1 MTSEARPLVFLGTPD
16 AAAIVLERLL
26 QSNFNIA
33 HVITRQDARRGRGGA
48 MSPSPVKKIASEYG
62 LSVSHNLDWIN
73 DNSATPHLGIVVAY
87 GRLIPASVLAHT
99 PMINVHFSLL
109 PRWRG
114 AAPVERAILAG
125 DEKTGVCIMDLE
137 ETLDTGPV
145 HCCRETPI
153 LPTHTSASL
162 TSALAELG
170 AQLLVDLLRT
180 GLSHPTPQHGEA
192 TYAAK
197 INSSELQINW
207 RTSAQDID
215 RKVRALR
222 SYSMVDDVRVRVLGT
237 RVVENSSE
245 THSSVVPGACN
256 SNGVVVTGQGMIQLL
271 QVQPEG
277 KNPMNAL
284 DWLRGR
290 YPQGLQ
296 FDQPAPSE

>member
-1 MTSEARPLVFLGTPD
+1 MTTEARPLVFLGTPG

-26 QSNFNIA
+26 RSNFNIA
-33 HVITRQDARRGRGGA
+33 HVITRQDARRGRGSST
-48 MSPSPVKKIASEYG
+48 SPSPVKKVAHAHG
-62 LSVSHNLDWIN
+62 LSVSHDLDWIN
-73 DNSATPHLGIVVAY
+73 DNSTTPHLGIVVAY
-87 GRLIPASVLAHT
+87 GRIIPASVLAHT
-99 PMINVHFSLL
+99 PMVNVHFSLL

-145 HCCRETPI
+145 YCCAETPI
-153 LPTHTSASL
+153 LSTHTSASL
-162 TSALAELG
+162 TSELAETG
-170 AQLLVDLLRT
+170 ADLLVNLLRN
-180 GLSHPTPQHGEA
+180 GLSNPTPQHGEA

-197 INSSELQINW
+197 IHSSELRIDWQV
-207 RTSAQDID
+207 SAQEIS

-222 SYSMVDDVRVRVLGT
+222 SYSTVEGVRVRILDVS
-237 RVVENSSE
+237 VVEDSSE
-245 THSSVVPGACN
+245 RPSSVVPGACEA
-256 SNGVVVTGQGMIQLL
+256 NGIVVTGQGKIQLL

-290 YPQGLQ
+290 YPQGLH
-296 FDQPAPSE
+296 FDQLPPTE

>member
-1 MTSEARPLVFLGTPD
+1 MTTEARPLVFLGTPD

-26 QSNFNIA
+26 QSGFTVA
-33 HVITRQDARRGRGGA
+33 HVITRQDARRGRGGST
-48 MSPSPVKKIASEYG
+48 SPSPVKKVAHAHG
-62 LSVSHNLDWIN
+62 LAVSHNLDWIN
-73 DNSATPHLGIVVAY
+73 DNAATPHLGIVVAY

-99 PMINVHFSLL
+99 PMVNVHFSLL

-145 HCCRETPI
+145 HCCAETVI

-162 TSALAELG
+162 TSALAEQG
-170 AQLLVDLLRT
+170 AELLVGLLRS
-180 GLSHPTPQHGEA
+180 GLSTPTPQHGEA

-197 INSSELQINW
+197 INTSELRLDW
-207 RTSAQDID
+207 RTSAIEID
-215 RKVRALR
+215 RKIRALR
-222 SYSMVDDVRVRVLGT
+222 SYTTIDGARVRVLEA
-237 RVVENSSE
+237 RVVPNSE
-245 THSSVVPGACN
+245 GIDASVPWGTCR
-256 SNGVVVTGQGMIQLL
+256 SNGVVATGQGMIQLL
-271 QVQPEG
+271 HVQPEG

-290 YPQGLQ
+290 YPQGLR
-296 FDQPAPSE
+296 FDEVALSQ